1 MVSGR
6 LLNGRY
12 RLHSLIGRGGMA
24 EVWRGEDLR
33 LERRVAVKL
42 LGESTDPDRLARF
55 RREART
61 VARLSHP
68 NIVTGHDLGVDGG
81 VTYLVMELIEGT
93 SLATR
98 LAKGPLT
105 VGDAVAIAG
114 QVCDALAAAHAAGI
128 VHRDIK
134 PGNILL
140 TPAGTVKVCDFGIAR
155 LLHAS
160 PTQLTTTGTVIGTS
174 EYMAPEQASGAPVDG
189 RTDLYALGC
198 VLYAMLTGSPPFTAD
213 TLLAVLSQH
222 LHRSPAP
229 VASHRPGV
237 PAPLAELVDQLL
249 AKNPDD
255 RPPTAVEVRHR
266 LAMVTGA
273 APTMEAAAAA
283 PTVAVTADSPTDA
296 TRVPLGPP
304 MTVPLPTERVEA
316 RPAVPRWRR
325 VAVVTAAVL
334 VTAAAAVAVVSLL
347 RSPDGDGPPAITAP
361 TIIAPSATSTAPFTA
376 AVDTHAEMVLATV
389 DEYEDLGQIDPDAA
403 DDLREAV
410 DDVVAELLEDGP
422 RAAAREAEELYDLLA
437 ELLADGEIGQAAYD
451 ALTEAV
457 HTLIGNLPPEPV
469 VD

>member
-1 MVSGR
+1 RPRPAAHHTVPRAGAPTRRAAPARLPRVAAGGGEAARLDDVAGPWAGALHHPLPRPRATRPPRAAARRLPGAARPHPRLRPPRRRRTAVDSAPAPPGRTERLQPTARRLRDRRPPRPPRPLGPHPPRGEVRNGVVQPLTRRIRRPTGAQALAGELSRLQAVCEGGVVSGR

-198 VLYAMLTGSPPFTAD
+198 VLYAMLTGS
-213 TLLAVLSQH
+213 
-222 LHRSPAP
+222 
-229 VASHRPGV
+229 
-237 PAPLAELVDQLL
+237 
-249 AKNPDD
+249 
-255 RPPTAVEVRHR
+255 
-266 LAMVTGA
+266 
-273 APTMEAAAAA
+273 
-283 PTVAVTADSPTDA
+283 
-296 TRVPLGPP
+296 
-304 MTVPLPTERVEA
+304 
-316 RPAVPRWRR
+316 
-325 VAVVTAAVL
+325 
-334 VTAAAAVAVVSLL
+334 
-347 RSPDGDGPPAITAP
+347 
-361 TIIAPSATSTAPFTA
+361 
-376 AVDTHAEMVLATV
+376 
-389 DEYEDLGQIDPDAA
+389 
-403 DDLREAV
+403 
-410 DDVVAELLEDGP
+410 
-422 RAAAREAEELYDLLA
+422 
-437 ELLADGEIGQAAYD
+437 
-451 ALTEAV
+451 
-457 HTLIGNLPPEPV
+457 
-469 VD
+469 